1 MPDIPFQVLASPGLG
16 WLIAAAFVGG
26 IVRGFSGFG
35 TALVFMPVAAR
46 FLDPLWAIMALMV
59 MDIFGPLP
67 NLPRAARIANRRDI
81 ALMLAAT
88 LITLPLGLWVLVQVR
103 ADVFAWAVSG
113 LALFM
118 LVCLLSGLRYRGP
131 VGPRLVTATG
141 GLAGFLGGLTGMP
154 GPPVILLYLAAPHP
168 APVVRAST
176 MVYLFLY
183 DVLLVAALWVKG
195 ALALVPLGLG
205 LILTVPT
212 VLGNMLGG
220 WIFRPAHERLYRGV
234 AFSVIGASA
243 LSGLP
248 IWR

>member
-1 MPDIPFQVLASPGLG
+1 MPDLISQVLALPGLG
-16 WLIAAAFVGG
+16 WLIAASFVGG

-59 MDIFGPLP
+59 MEIFGPMP

-81 ALMLAAT
+81 TLMLGAT
-88 LITLPLGLWVLVQVR
+88 VITLPLGLWVLVQVR
-103 ADVFAWAVSG
+103 ADVFAWVVSG
-113 LALFM
+113 LALVM
-118 LVCLLSGLRYRGP
+118 LACLLSGLRYRGP

-141 GLAGFLGGLTGMP
+141 GMAGFLGGLTGMP

-168 APVVRAST
+168 ASMVRASI

-183 DVLLVAALWVKG
+183 DVLLLVALWVKG
-195 ALALVPLGLG
+195 ILALVPLGLG
-205 LILTVPT
+205 VILTVPS

-220 WIFRPAHERLYRGV
+220 WIFRPEHERLYRGV